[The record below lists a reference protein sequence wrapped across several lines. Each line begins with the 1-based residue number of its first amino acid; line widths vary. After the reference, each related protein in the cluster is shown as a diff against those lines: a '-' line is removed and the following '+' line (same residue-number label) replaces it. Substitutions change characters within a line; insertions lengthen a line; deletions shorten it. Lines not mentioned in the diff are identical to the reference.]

1 VLTINEVGRFWHDTM
16 HSGRMFCTNITRCTL
31 AKKVG
36 QRKVVSCCMKGDS
49 TGQSLYLVVKRHTRL
64 TFPSSYAACSAADRG
79 GGNRGSLPQAPRVR
93 GPPNCAELIQI
104 RILLAVSD
112 QKVLCMGP

>member
-1 VLTINEVGRFWHDTM
+1 MLTINEVGRFWHDAM
-16 HSGRMFCTNITRCTL
+16 HSGRMFCTNITHCTL

-64 TFPSSYAACSAADRG
+64 TFLLLMQHAVLPTG
-79 GGNRGSLPQAPRVR
+79 GGGGGGGGGEATGAVCP
-93 GPPNCAELIQI
+93 GPPE
-104 RILLAVSD
+104 
-112 QKVLCMGP
+112 